1 MRFYGEYLD
10 KPNLRFDMSSTF
22 ATHYYSRAGLKRHG
36 PYDFSAFNKDL
47 IKAGIIY
54 PLNQEQLAHSFMNKL
69 QYGEG
74 QFKGFSQWFK
84 TKIDFLKEIPVEEEE
99 EDVERAAKELSCED
113 IDIAFILTS
122 KQKGTVYKCCKSIF
136 SGNGIPCQFLRI
148 ERVFDKNFQWIIDNV
163 ALATYAKVGGV
174 PWVVEKRINSQDE
187 LILGISRARDKS
199 QKYIVGFVTIFAQ
212 NGEFLLMHS
221 KVPVI
226 EWEKYIDGLE
236 KLILESYNEYLELR
250 TEPRKIILHF
260 HKRPGYKELTA
271 VSNALDEIGNI
282 PYALVHLN
290 EFSSIRLFDT
300 SDQTFVPKKGLK
312 VKLSKKR
319 FLLLLDGRDNG
330 SSRRKVGVPNV
341 LDINID
347 KRSHIDWQSDPNE
360 IIKQIYEIS
369 HVNWRGF
376 NAKTIPITINYSKLI
391 SRLVVEIGLEN
402 WNNMISS
409 GKLKNKAWF
418 L

>member
-1 MRFYGEYLD
+1 
-10 KPNLRFDMSSTF
+10 MS
-22 ATHYYSRAGLKRHG
+22 
-36 PYDFSAFNKDL
+36 
-47 IKAGIIY
+47 II
-54 PLNQEQLAHSFMNKL
+54 
-69 QYGEG
+69 
-74 QFKGFSQWFK
+74 
-84 TKIDFLKEIPVEEEE
+84 V
-99 EDVERAAKELSCED
+99 
-113 IDIAFILTS
+113 
-122 KQKGTVYKCCKSIF
+122 
-136 SGNGIPCQFLRI
+136 
-148 ERVFDKNFQWIIDNV
+148 
-163 ALATYAKVGGV
+163 
-174 PWVVEKRINSQDE
+174 
-187 LILGISRARDKS
+187 
-199 QKYIVGFVTIFAQ
+199 
-212 NGEFLLMHS
+212 
-221 KVPVI
+221 
-226 EWEKYIDGLE
+226 
-236 KLILESYNEYLELR
+236 
-250 TEPRKIILHF
+250 
-260 HKRPGYKELTA
+260 TA